1 MDVYCGNCGRKLD
14 EGRSVMPEDRTPC
27 PDCGSVA
34 RRFDV
39 ELGAQVV
46 MLPTIES
53 KATVFPPIVKIGTAE
68 EHDEALPIVAT
79 KQRGFAALIA
89 TLQAQPG
96 DSFRVLRWTA
106 VGEDVLL
113 SEVLDEQGEVIHTG
127 IGDDVDSAL
136 IDAALESLRPDGFDT

>member
-14 EGRSVMPEDRTPC
+14 EGRSVMPEDRTRC
-27 PDCGSVA
+27 PDCGSAA

-46 MLPTIES
+46 KVPTIES
-53 KATVFPPIVKIGTAE
+53 KAKVLPPVIQIGTAE
-68 EHDEALPIVAT
+68 ERDEALPIVPT
-79 KQRGFAALIA
+79 KQQGFAPLIA
-89 TLQAQPG
+89 ALGANPG
-96 DSFRVLRWTA
+96 DSFRVLRWTT